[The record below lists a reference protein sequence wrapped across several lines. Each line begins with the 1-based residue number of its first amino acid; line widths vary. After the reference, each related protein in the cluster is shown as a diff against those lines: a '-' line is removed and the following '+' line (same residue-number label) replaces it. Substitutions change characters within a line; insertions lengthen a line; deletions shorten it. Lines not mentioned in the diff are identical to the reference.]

1 MKKKAKAFKKH
12 IRKGD
17 LLFQNMCDWI
27 RKLFVE
33 RADLFL
39 KLLDQRWPRTEEMVN
54 GMVKVLSDSGITQGN
69 LLDLCCGNGR
79 VSIFMAKKGFKVV
92 GVDISKPFIEDAINK
107 AREHGVSSL
116 VTFLEGDVR
125 KLKEVVGDISEPFDV
140 VVNAWTSI
148 GLYSQEEDLNI
159 FRQARELSREGA
171 VLFIAETVHS
181 EFLSLRFTPT
191 GYQEIGNVIM
201 LESRKYDP
209 KICQA
214 NTTWTFYN
222 KHGEDLE
229 FIDRIELEHHVYSLS
244 ELSSLLT
251 KAGWET
257 ETFYG
262 SLSTLQPMSPLTS
275 LNIVARAR

>member
-1 MKKKAKAFKKH
+1 
-12 IRKGD
+12 
-17 LLFQNMCDWI
+17 MCDWI

-33 RADLFL
+33 RSDLFL
-39 KLLDQRWPRTEEMVN
+39 KLMDERWPRTEEMVN
-54 GMVKVLSDSGITQGN
+54 GMVRVLDDFRITSGN

-79 VSIFMAKKGFKVV
+79 ISIFMAKKGFKAV
-92 GVDISKPFIEDAINK
+92 GVDISKVFIEDARNK
-107 AREHGVSSL
+107 AHEHGVSSL

-125 KLKEVVGDISEPFDV
+125 KLKEVVSDASVPFDV

-148 GLYSQEEDLNI
+148 GYYSQEEDFDI
-159 FRQARELSREGA
+159 FRQARELSSEGA
-171 VLFIAETVHS
+171 VLFIIETMHS
-181 EFLSLRFTPT
+181 EFLSLKFTPT
-191 GYQEIGNVIM
+191 GYQEIGNIIM

-209 KICQA
+209 KTCQA

-244 ELSSLLT
+244 ELSSLLR

-257 ETFYG
+257 MAFYG

-275 LNIVARAR
+275 LNIVAKAR